1 MITELQIEGFKSFGS
16 PEETVELGPLNFVV
30 GANASGKTNL
40 LSALRFLQ
48 NAVIHDVSYAVSEMG
63 GNAEVRNKR
72 LRQRQELKPV
82 RLSLRLEK
90 EFELSLPGDSDQ
102 QKDSNVVRSFEYQLV
117 LDLRSE
123 DTAPNIEAESLTAQF
138 LRDGKTNTM
147 GLERSGTTL
156 VVTDPT
162 TEYGKKR
169 TLAVPEQEPTR
180 LALVGVGFFSL
191 PATILREEIRG
202 WRFHNFIPSVAR
214 QPYREEPDA
223 TLGPA
228 GEKLAAILHRMSEE
242 DRASISQEL
251 RAIVPGL
258 RGIKTT
264 KLPIEDTLAFQIV
277 EDKLRAA
284 INPASVSDGTV
295 RLLALLVV
303 TTRSVQDSPLITIEE
318 PENGVHPHLAE
329 YLVEILRSGSERS
342 QVIVTTHCPA
352 LLDYLEPQEVI
363 LCDKKD
369 GFTKPPEGIERGRHR
384 PVPRAFQPWRAVVPR
399 CGRGGPMRIGV
410 GVEGP
415 SDRTFWHE
423 VLHKRFGGIQFD
435 VRTMGSK
442 ETLIRQT
449 PRLLEAFRSL
459 QYTAGFILVDRERD
473 PCFPAVLERFDEAIR
488 GEARSPVNDRYLFV
502 CVAIRGLES
511 WFLADPFSI
520 NGLMPGANYIA
531 PRETARVNP
540 KRKLSDLWKK
550 EKTSRS
556 LLFSPEMGDDC
567 DGVRPAGSRQP
578 GHGSASNRHCGSES
592 LRSDEWGHRE
602 LRHLVPLGL
611 QTVPAGVRRNHSVWS
626 TSWQG
631 G

>member
-90 EFELSLPGDSDQ
+90 EFEHSLPGDSDQ

-117 LDLRSE
+117 LDLRS
-123 DTAPNIEAESLTAQF
+123 DDGTPSIEAESLRAEL
-138 LRDGKTNTM
+138 LRQGETNTM
-147 GLERSGTTL
+147 GLERRGTTL
-156 VVTDPT
+156 VVM
-162 TEYGKKR
+162 EGYGTKR

-242 DRASISQEL
+242 DRASISREL

-258 RGIKTT
+258 REIKTT

-277 EDKLRAA
+277 EDKLKAA

-303 TTRSVQDSPLITIEE
+303 TTRSVQDSSLITIEE

-329 YLVEILRSGSERS
+329 YLVEILRSASERS
-342 QVIVTTHCPA
+342 QVIVTTHCPP
-352 LLDYLEPQEVI
+352 LLDHLEPQEVI

-369 GFTKPPEGIERGRHR
+369 GFTKLRR
-384 PVPRAFQPWRAVVPR
+384 
-399 CGRGGPMRIGV
+399 
-410 GVEGP
+410 
-415 SDRTFWHE
+415 
-423 VLHKRFGGIQFD
+423 
-435 VRTMGSK
+435 
-442 ETLIRQT
+442 
-449 PRLLEAFRSL
+449 
-459 QYTAGFILVDRERD
+459 
-473 PCFPAVLERFDEAIR
+473 
-488 GEARSPVNDRYLFV
+488 
-502 CVAIRGLES
+502 
-511 WFLADPFSI
+511 
-520 NGLMPGANYIA
+520 
-531 PRETARVNP
+531 
-540 KRKLSDLWKK
+540 
-550 EKTSRS
+550 
-556 LLFSPEMGDDC
+556 
-567 DGVRPAGSRQP
+567 
-578 GHGSASNRHCGSES
+578 ASNVADIDQFRKHFS
-592 LRSDEWGHRE
+592 LGE
-602 LRHLVPLGL
+602 LWSQGAVGAVP
-611 QTVPAGVRRNHSVWS
+611 
-626 TSWQG
+626 
-631 G
+631 